1 MRHKQAF
8 IVIAITFFTKAGFG
22 CPSNITDAPKILS
35 SVFQKNTL
43 HDSYTLEFSLLEKRP
58 SPLLQLF
65 KLKKKKNKKAIA
77 AALAFPFPFG
87 IVGLHRIYLGSAPY
101 VPVVYIAT
109 LGGVFGLTP
118 FIDFC
123 ALLAEKDLE
132 KYRNNPKIFMWID

>member
-8 IVIAITFFTKAGFG
+8 IVIAITFFTKACLGYA
-22 CPSNITDAPKILS
+22 SNITDAPKILS
-35 SVFQKNTL
+35 SVFQENTL
-43 HDSYTLEFSLLEKRP
+43 HDSYTLEFSFLEKRP

-65 KLKKKKNKKAIA
+65 KLKKKKNKKVIA

-109 LGGVFGLTP
+109 LGGVFGLIP

-123 ALLAEKDLE
+123 ALLTEKDLE
-132 KYRNNPKIFMWID
+132 KYKNNPKIFMWID

>member
-8 IVIAITFFTKAGFG
+8 IVIAIIFFTKASFG
-22 CPSNITDAPKILS
+22 SSSILLDYTIVLNSNFKATTINDVYSMELS
-35 SVFQKNTL
+35 LS
-43 HDSYTLEFSLLEKRP
+43 EKRP

-65 KLKKKKNKKAIA
+65 KLKQRKNKKAIA
-77 AALAFPFPFG
+77 ATLAFPFPFG

-109 LGGVFGLTP
+109 LGGVFGLIP

-132 KYRNNPKIFMWID
+132 KYKKNPKIFMWID